1 MFIFST
7 TSCTCEVAPAMIIY
21 TILANNVYN
30 ANMNLTALLFFRNVV
45 GWLQLMLK
53 EPIKLLHR

>member
-1 MFIFST
+1 MHLYSMT
-7 TSCTCEVAPAMIIY
+7 IY

-30 ANMNLTALLFFRNVV
+30 ANMKLIALLFFRNVV

-53 EPIKLLHR
+53 KPLKLLHR